1 LATATGNWQPPA
13 TATGCC
19 VLCLVF
25 GVGVCVWY
33 LAVFV
38 FVIGALVAVAVAV
51 AVLKFEDRPR
61 SPFE

>member
-1 LATATGNWQPPA
+1 
-13 TATGCC
+13 
-19 VLCLVF
+19 VF